1 MRFLPVSEETKK
13 LFTDLFDDDISPSSA
28 YRRVLDYLETDQES
42 FANRHKI
49 PDYKWVY
56 NFHSKYI
63 KNKFGTANGP
73 DVFLKVKE
81 AIREYNKEKGMELAK
96 TKQTVSGETIIVIC
110 DQFNHRIH
118 ENIPAA
124 GDILVVD
131 ATANLDR
138 SDTKLFHL
146 MCPSPIGGLPL
157 GTIITTKADEATL
170 SEGLEFYKTL
180 LTDKSFFG
188 RGVNM
193 GPVLTITDDD
203 SAERNSLKNA
213 WPQTYLLLCH
223 FHLLQAVW
231 SWLWKADHKI
241 EHNDRPTLLNVFKKV
256 VYAENTEQ
264 FETHTTNMKN
274 DETYQKYENFK
285 AHVEKKLLPRYKEWS
300 LKERMENKLPTH
312 NQNTTNYVE
321 YSFRVTKEIQFSR
334 IRAYNLTDLVGICL
348 DDSKYYTRRCV
359 DVSHNRNYHLFTN
372 QKSRYLF
379 RKTKLNEDQ
388 II

>member
-1 MRFLPVSEETKK
+1 
-13 LFTDLFDDDISPSSA
+13 
-28 YRRVLDYLETDQES
+28 
-42 FANRHKI
+42 
-49 PDYKWVY
+49 
-56 NFHSKYI
+56 
-63 KNKFGTANGP
+63 
-73 DVFLKVKE
+73 
-81 AIREYNKEKGMELAK
+81 
-96 TKQTVSGETIIVIC
+96 
-110 DQFNHRIH
+110 
-118 ENIPAA
+118 
-124 GDILVVD
+124 
-131 ATANLDR
+131 
-138 SDTKLFHL
+138 
-146 MCPSPIGGLPL
+146 
-157 GTIITTKADEATL
+157 
-170 SEGLEFYKTL
+170 
-180 LTDKSFFG
+180 
-188 RGVNM
+188 M

-231 SWLWKADHKI
+231 SWLWKADHEI
-241 EHNDRPTLLNVFKKV
+241 EHNNRPTLLNVFKKV